1 MPEDILLPDVS
12 VSANPKTEEQP
23 PVAPVGYSYDP
34 RSVDTARGQ
43 GYSDSEILDH
53 VATEL
58 GVDISGAR
66 EGGYSDR
73 EILSH
78 LTGATTPPEG
88 TITKTT
94 SPLEAAG
101 MGATAA
107 TGAQLVKESAKIVK
121 PLGKGVAKVAETV
134 KSATPQAPNLGAMA
148 DRPSLQNYLNS
159 QVRHGLSKGEMRY
172 LPLEELEKLAGKNIF
187 TLGEVQDAL
196 KDVRAQK
203 IDLTK
208 YLAQPPQPKTV
219 AQMANELKTG
229 APEFFKKTLPKA
241 TGDLTGMALKKLMPV
256 ASSAAAAADIQD
268 IMNRVEHGDYGRA
281 AVSGLGLLGSGLSFA
296 PHPVLKGVGLTLGAG
311 APVVNE
317 VIDRVYGR
325 EGYKTGGLVSLKEG
339 GKTPAWQRKEGKNPE
354 GGLNAAGRASYNRE
368 TGGHLKRPQPEG
380 GKRRDSFCAR
390 MKGMKKKLTSAE
402 TANDPDSRINKSLRA
417 WNC

>member
-12 VSANPKTEEQP
+12 VSANPKKEEQP

-66 EGGYSDR
+66 EGGYSDT

-88 TITKTT
+88 TITRTT
-94 SPLEAAG
+94 SPTEAAI
-101 MGATAA
+101 MGGGAMA
-107 TGAQLVKESAKIVK
+107 GAQATKEATKILK
-121 PLGKGVAKVAETV
+121 PLGKGVASVANAV
-134 KSATPQAPNLGAMA
+134 RSATPQAPNLGAMA

-172 LPLEELEKLAGKNIF
+172 LPLEELEKLAGKKIF

-196 KDVRAQK
+196 KDVRSQK

-208 YLAQPPQPKTV
+208 
-219 AQMANELKTG
+219 
-229 APEFFKKTLPKA
+229 
-241 TGDLTGMALKKLMPV
+241 
-256 ASSAAAAADIQD
+256 I
-268 IMNRVEHGDYGRA
+268 GRA
-281 AVSGLGLLGSGLSFA
+281 HV
-296 PHPVLKGVGLTLGAG
+296 
-311 APVVNE
+311 
-317 VIDRVYGR
+317 
-325 EGYKTGGLVSLKEG
+325 
-339 GKTPAWQRKEGKNPE
+339 
-354 GGLNAAGRASYNRE
+354 
-368 TGGHLKRPQPEG
+368 
-380 GKRRDSFCAR
+380 
-390 MKGMKKKLTSAE
+390 
-402 TANDPDSRINKSLRA
+402 
-417 WNC
+417 